1 MASRRQRVVFFS
13 ASLLVVN
20 VLYFLFL
27 PQLLDVIASEW
38 FSVYV
43 PHEGWAETDM
53 PDWIYWV
60 TLILAPLSLSL
71 GIAVVVALYN
81 RGDRV
86 WWLMSVAVAV
96 IAPLLAYGLFLLL
109 ALGACVV
116 DACGS

>member
-1 MASRRQRVVFFS
+1 MATRRQRVVMFS

-27 PQLLDVIASEW
+27 PQALQLIASEW
-38 FSVYV
+38 YSVYV

-60 TLILAPLSLSL
+60 TLIATPLVLSL
-71 GIAVVVALYN
+71 GIAFGVALYN
-81 RGDRV
+81 RGDRL
-86 WWLMSVAVAV
+86 WWLMSLALAV
-96 IAPLLAYGLFLLL
+96 IAPLLAYGLFLVL